1 MLSSEGIKREK
12 GEGVKTEKQVSP
24 TIKDYPKALT
34 VNEKGDTMEC
44 MGKWHRRDH
53 QEKGQ
58 LRIYQELLMGDVL
71 NIQAS
76 IMIGGREKGG
86 KDQLGTI

>member
-24 TIKDYPKALT
+24 TIKEYPKALT

-44 MGKWHRRDH
+44 MGK
-53 QEKGQ
+53 
-58 LRIYQELLMGDVL
+58 
-71 NIQAS
+71 
-76 IMIGGREKGG
+76 
-86 KDQLGTI
+86 